1 MSPPSVSL
9 QHPQIS
15 ADRSAAALDK
25 TAPVM
30 YNCNRNVTC
39 FALFVTALATDFFW
53 QRRNNKVASNNN
65 PDKRL
70 FPDMKTGKTI
80 LCLFLVLALMIT
92 VSALSSQTCL
102 AVSAEGGDAG
112 TYAENPDI
120 LDELLRSD
128 DSAASPDEGSSSA
141 QADISAVLKRGT
153 MPISTLRSKL
163 LSILSGMCECW
174 YLTVDDVP
182 VARADSEE
190 VLTDILKGIAAKYV
204 EEDTSSVEFIQA
216 VAVSYGLADEELEND
231 PEAIAALL
239 SPEGGC
245 PLSVRTTKTSTEI
258 VELPYETVC
267 EESNEYY
274 PFQSGAVAVEG
285 QAGLAEITSEYVC
298 VNGVYVAT
306 RTYSTSTVEPVNRVI
321 VTGTREFEPGSTG
334 TYIWPAQGIIT
345 SEFGYRTGGVGSSN
359 HKGIDIAGSYGQ
371 EIRAADGGTV
381 IYADTMSGYGLLVQ
395 ISHENGDV
403 TYYAHCSELLV
414 SKGDEICQGEVIA
427 RMGATGVASG
437 VHLHFEVRPGGTEPV
452 DPMSVLP

>member
-1 MSPPSVSL
+1 M
-9 QHPQIS
+9 
-15 ADRSAAALDK
+15 
-25 TAPVM
+25 
-30 YNCNRNVTC
+30 
-39 FALFVTALATDFFW
+39 
-53 QRRNNKVASNNN
+53 ASNNN

-70 FPDMKTGKTI
+70 FPNRKTGKTI
-80 LCLFLVLALMIT
+80 LCLFLVFALIMT

-102 AVSAEGGDAG
+102 AVSAESGHAGTDAG
-112 TYAENPDI
+112 NSDI
-120 LDELLRSD
+120 LNGILRSD
-128 DSAASPDEGSSSA
+128 DTGVPSDEEPSAAET
-141 QADISAVLKRGT
+141 DISAVLKRST
-153 MPISTLRSKL
+153 MPISTVRSKL

-190 VLTDILKGIAAKYV
+190 VLTDILKGIAVTYV
-204 EEDTSSVEFIQA
+204 EEDTSAVEFIQK
-216 VAVSYGLADEELEND
+216 VAVSYGLADEELESD
-231 PEAIAALL
+231 PEAITALL

-258 VELPYETVC
+258 VELPFETVY
-267 EESNEYY
+267 EESDEYY

-285 QAGLAEITSEYVC
+285 QDGLAEVVTEYVC
-298 VNGVYVAT
+298 VDGVHVST
-306 RTYSTSTVEPVNRVI
+306 WTYSTSTVEPVNRVI
-321 VTGTREFEPGSTG
+321 VTGTRKFEPGSTG

-381 IYADTMSGYGLLVQ
+381 IFADTLSGYGLLVQ
-395 ISHENGDV
+395 IRHENGDV

-414 SKGDEICQGEVIA
+414 SEGDEICQGEVIA
-427 RMGATGVASG
+427 RMGATGVATG